1 LRPAPAVP
9 MGALE
14 VNATPYAEV
23 VSVTSDKGKA
33 LPLPTEDHWTPL
45 RLDDVSTGSY
55 TVVLRGPDGATQSRQ
70 CDVAQSIQVCTA
82 VLKPIDDNAIEE
94 IIGGAK

>member
-1 LRPAPAVP
+1 
-9 MGALE
+9 
-14 VNATPYAEV
+14 
-23 VSVTSDKGKA
+23 